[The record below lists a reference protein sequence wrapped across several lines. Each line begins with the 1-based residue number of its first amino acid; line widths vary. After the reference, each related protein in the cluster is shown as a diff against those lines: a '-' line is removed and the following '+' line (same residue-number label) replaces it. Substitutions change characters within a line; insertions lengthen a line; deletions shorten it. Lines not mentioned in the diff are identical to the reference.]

1 MKQKYIVAIEIGSSK
16 IKGAVGALDENGT
29 LSVLAVEEEKQIDS
43 VRYGCVQNVNMVRNS
58 IIPIVRKLENQI
70 SPLKINGMYVAL
82 GGRSMMSC
90 PREVTRQLPDAVEI
104 NERIVEQINEDAK
117 KTILSDKDV
126 IDIVPREYV
135 VDNMTSL
142 NLIGT
147 YGKDISASLNLI
159 VCRPQL
165 RQNILRTVSEQS
177 QLKINGYV
185 VRAIAEADLVL
196 TEEEKR
202 LGCVFVDFGAETTT
216 VAIYKSGSLHY
227 LSTIPLGS
235 RNITRDITALNYLEE
250 RAEDI
255 KKVVGCA
262 VSDSNSRKSVNEG
275 IDTTEINNYVQA
287 RAGEI
292 VANIVAQLDYAECK
306 VADVPSGIVI
316 VGGGAKLNGFNTL
329 LENQSK
335 LKVRCGVPSNLIR
348 IVKGHIQPSESVDV
362 IAILAAV
369 AKTDFVEC
377 VAVPVSL
384 STVSVISDK
393 KQDKDVNAIE
403 TNVKNPVDDTLVVD
417 NEDADEN
424 DDVESKSPWWKK
436 KMKSLRGRLENVI
449 NDDEDD
455 E

>member
-70 SPLKINGMYVAL
+70 SPLKINGIYVAL

-90 PREVTRQLPDAVEI
+90 SREVTRQLPDAVEI

-117 KTILSDKDV
+117 KTILSDRDV
-126 IDIVPREYV
+126 VDIVPREYI

-142 NLIGT
+142 NLVGT

-159 VCRPQL
+159 LCRPQL
-165 RQNILRTVSEQS
+165 RQNILRTISEQS

-185 VRAIAEADLVL
+185 VRPTAEADLVL
-196 TEEEKR
+196 SEEEKR

-262 VSDSNSRKSVNEG
+262 FSDGNSKKAVNEG

-292 VANIVAQLDYAECK
+292 VANIIAQLDYAECK

-335 LKVRCGVPSNLIR
+335 LKVRCGTPSNMIR
-348 IVKGHIQPSESVDV
+348 IAKGHIQPSESVDV

-369 AKTDFVEC
+369 AKTEFIEC
-377 VAVPVSL
+377 VVVPAVIGQSF
-384 STVSVISDK
+384 TVDENKNQVRENSDT
-393 KQDKDVNAIE
+393 E
-403 TNVKNPVDDTLVVD
+403 TNDGKKVLEIIDDDSDD
-417 NEDADEN
+417 NDEIN
-424 DDVESKSPWWKK
+424 ESKSPWWKK

>member
-16 IKGAVGALDENGT
+16 IKGAVGTLDENGT

-70 SPLKINGMYVAL
+70 SPLKINGIYVAL

-90 PREVTRQLPDAVEI
+90 SREVTRQLPDAVEI

-117 KTILSDKDV
+117 KTILSDRDV
-126 IDIVPREYV
+126 VDIVPREYV

-142 NLIGT
+142 NLVGT

-159 VCRPQL
+159 LCRPQL
-165 RQNILRTVSEQS
+165 RQNILRTISEQS

-185 VRAIAEADLVL
+185 VRATAEADLVL
-196 TEEEKR
+196 SEEEKR

-262 VSDSNSRKSVNEG
+262 FSDVNSKKIVNEG

-292 VANIVAQLDYAECK
+292 VANIIAQLDYAECK
-306 VADVPSGIVI
+306 ATDVPSGIVI
-316 VGGGAKLNGFNTL
+316 IGGGAKLNGFNTL

-335 LKVRCGVPSNLIR
+335 LKVRCGTPSNMIR
-348 IVKGHIQPSESVDV
+348 IAKGHIQPSESVDV

-369 AKTDFVEC
+369 AKTEFIEC
-377 VAVPVSL
+377 VVAPAIIGQSSIVDENKNQDREN
-384 STVSVISDK
+384 SDT
-393 KQDKDVNAIE
+393 E
-403 TNVKNPVDDTLVVD
+403 TNDGKKVPEIIDD
-417 NEDADEN
+417 DADDN
-424 DDVESKSPWWKK
+424 DEISESKSPWWKK
-436 KMKSLRGRLENVI
+436 KMKSLRGRLENMI